1 MANPLVSFDMPVR
14 STLAWAAAAVLA
26 VMVPLV
32 GTAYA
37 VDVYFQICSLVMVA
51 ISWNLMAGAGLIS
64 LGHSAF
70 FGLGAYAAILSA
82 NKLGFPLVVSLV
94 PAMVA
99 GSLVGAALALI
110 TGRLRGIYFAICT
123 LATSEGLRVLAVM
136 LPDVTGGANGL
147 YLDSTMFPGMTMV
160 NIVAALGA
168 VAAALV
174 AALIGASRSHYALRA
189 MRNNEAVSQML
200 GIEPIRYRLGIMA
213 VSGALA
219 SFAGAIS
226 LWRGGYL
233 DPGVA
238 FDLTVTIDS
247 QIAPILG
254 GIYTQPGPIIG
265 SIATI
270 GLMRAMRFW
279 LGDMVGAS
287 LLVFG
292 LVLVV
297 SVLWLPNGL
306 YGAWRARGRSRR
318 RPTPL
323 APAP

>member
-1 MANPLVSFDMPVR
+1 MANPLIDFDAPMR
-14 STLAWAAAAVLA
+14 SAVAWIAAAALA
-26 VMVPLV
+26 CVIPLA
-32 GTAYA
+32 GSAFA
-37 VDVYFQICSLVMVA
+37 VDVYFQICALVMIA

-70 FGLGAYAAILSA
+70 FGLGCYAAILSA
-82 NKLGFPLVVSLV
+82 NKLGFPLLASLV
-94 PAMVA
+94 PAMIA
-99 GSLVGAALALI
+99 GGLVGAALALI

-123 LATSEGLRVLAVM
+123 LAMSEGLRVLAVM
-136 LPDVTGGANGL
+136 LPDVTGGSNGL
-147 YLDSTMFPGMTMV
+147 YLDTALFPGMTMV
-160 NIVAALGA
+160 NLVVALGA
-168 VAAALV
+168 VASALI
-174 AALIGASRSHYALRA
+174 AALIGASRYHFALRA
-189 MRNNEAVSQML
+189 MRNNESASQML
-200 GIEPIRYRLGIMA
+200 GIEPLRYRLGIMA

-270 GLMRAMRFW
+270 GLMRAMRLL

-292 LVLVV
+292 LVLIV
-297 SVLWLPNGL
+297 SVLWLPNGIW
-306 YGAWRARGRSRR
+306 GAWKSRGRRARRNA
-318 RPTPL
+318 
-323 APAP
+323 APVAP